1 MVLNRNKQSRR
12 NKRGGKRSRKFSL
25 RNRNRNRNRKM
36 NKRNKS
42 MRKKQCGG
50 RRNRNKKQTRKQMK
64 KQRRSRSRSRYQYGG
79 AGCGSRNTALV
90 GREWN
95 AQDGGNYHPLYDT
108 RGITPQAGMHP
119 NDISHPV
126 HHGQKGGNIIP
137 RDILNLGRSVGKGFS
152 DIYAGYRGV
161 PPATSPLPNKDQG
174 IDERTKYIGGLPVD
188 MSKRLSQADRI
199 VSRI

>member
-25 RNRNRNRNRKM
+25 RNRRM
-36 NKRNKS
+36 NKKSKS
-42 MRKKQCGG
+42 MRKNQRGG

-79 AGCGSRNTALV
+79 SCGSKSPVLV
-90 GREWN
+90 GRQWN

-108 RGITPQAGMHP
+108 RGFTPQAGMHP

-137 RDILNLGRSVGKGFS
+137 RDILNLGRSIGKGFT

-174 IDERTKYIGGLPVD
+174 IDQRTKYIGGLPVD